1 MVQRSDPREF
11 FGPERLL
18 AFSDGVFAVVITLL
32 VLDLRLP
39 EVGHGDAEM
48 LEALRSMAPKL
59 FIFVFTF
66 IIVGMGWL
74 GHHRKFSYVRQVDGR
89 LLWLN
94 LIYLLAGCL
103 VPFASG
109 VLSEH
114 SGRIGFTVYAAVM
127 ALMLLLSAVL
137 SAYSTRQPFLV
148 ETGLPPGVR
157 EDLILP
163 PLLNAFIF
171 LVAGGLALSGRMNA
185 APLSLLL
192 IVPVSAFFGARAKR
206 AGRVKG

>member
-1 MVQRSDPREF
+1 VEQSERREF

-39 EVGHGDAEM
+39 GTGRDEAAV

-59 FIFVFTF
+59 FIFAFTF

-74 GHHRKFSYVRQVDGR
+74 GHHRKFSYVRRVDGG

-94 LIYLLAGCL
+94 LIYLLTVCL

-114 SGRIGFTVYAAVM
+114 SGRVGFAVYAAVM
-127 ALMLLLSAVL
+127 ALMLLLSAML
-137 SAYSTRQPFLV
+137 SAYSMRRPFLV
-148 ETGLPPGVR
+148 ETGLPPYVR
-157 EDLILP
+157 PDLIVP
-163 PLLNAFIF
+163 PLLNAVIF

-185 APLSLLL
+185 GPLSLLL
-192 IVPVSAFFGARAKR
+192 IVPVSTFFGARAKR
-206 AGRVKG
+206 ADRAKA